1 LVLTAAVSA
10 MAASGLT
17 IGTVK
22 PALAEFEIQ
31 ESTVEKGEKEFEY
44 RGAVHWGFPKTERKD
59 AGEEEKEGGAAGEE
73 EEEGPLRQSHDFEFS
88 YGLTDRW
95 LFTTTLT
102 ADEPL
107 DEDFALSSVELELI
121 YELIEI
127 KDNKGIGL
135 SFLGGYGFATRGG
148 EADEIQFGPI
158 VELGTASSC

>member
-1 LVLTAAVSA
+1 LALTAAVSA

-17 IGTVK
+17 VGTVK

-44 RGAVHWGFPKTERKD
+44 RGAVHWGFPRTERKD

-107 DEDFALSSVELELI
+107 DEDFALSSV
-121 YELIEI
+121 
-127 KDNKGIGL
+127 G
-135 SFLGGYGFATRGG
+135 
-148 EADEIQFGPI
+148 
-158 VELGTASSC
+158 